1 MTQRLRTVVRIAGFG
16 VLALL
21 LSACLK
27 LDMDLQVSEDNTVS
41 GSIIFGV
48 NKQLIELTGG
58 SVEDFLGTDS
68 PLPSDA
74 EGVTTEPFEDDEFIG
89 QRFVFDSVPLAQLSS
104 GGPDELRITREGD
117 TFNVIG
123 ALDLAAGVTGAT
135 GATGLSGFPGAEQFL
150 QGAQL
155 KIKITFPG
163 PVTDTN
169 GEVDGNTVTWVPVVG
184 ERLELRA
191 TASAIPSGGG
201 SNLTMLLIIAAVIVV
216 LAIVAGIVVAQRRN
230 RPAVAATGFGG
241 SAGAA
246 PPVAGEPGPLPP
258 ASPSPPAAPP
268 PPPPPPGDPQP

>member
-1 MTQRLRTVVRIAGFG
+1 MTHGLRTVWRIAGLG

-27 LDMDLQVSEDNTVS
+27 LDMDLQVSEDNTIS

-48 NKQLIELTGG
+48 DKQLLELTGG
-58 SVEDFLGTDS
+58 SIEDFLGTDS

-104 GGPDELRITREGD
+104 GGPDELQITREGE
-117 TFNVIG
+117 TFNVSG
-123 ALDLAAGVTGAT
+123 ALDLSSGLTGAT

-150 QGAQL
+150 QGADL

-191 TASAIPSGGG
+191 TASAIPSGGD
-201 SNLTMLLIIAAVIVV
+201 SNLTMLLIIATVIVA
-216 LAIVAGIVVAQRRN
+216 LAIVVGIVVAQRRN
-230 RPAVAATGFGG
+230 RPAVAASGFGG
-241 SAGAA
+241 SAGLP
-246 PPVAGEPGPLPP
+246 PPVAGEPGPP
-258 ASPSPPAAPP
+258 PPAAAPPPP
-268 PPPPPPGDPQP
+268 PPPPPPGDPPV